1 MGDNSLGRPRGPRSR
16 LGLQGDDPRLGLLKM
31 EGFQGG
37 YHMVMRGDLTK
48 KKCDLSFIYI
58 YIYIF
63 KKYEFQTSCIQ
74 RKGVNEW
81 KGGT

>member
-1 MGDNSLGRPRGPRSR
+1 
-16 LGLQGDDPRLGLLKM
+16 M

-58 YIYIF
+58 YIF

>member
-58 YIYIF
+58 YIYSKNMSF
-63 KKYEFQTSCIQ
+63 KPVVFKE
-74 RKGVNEW
+74 KGSMNGRGEHE
-81 KGGT
+81 